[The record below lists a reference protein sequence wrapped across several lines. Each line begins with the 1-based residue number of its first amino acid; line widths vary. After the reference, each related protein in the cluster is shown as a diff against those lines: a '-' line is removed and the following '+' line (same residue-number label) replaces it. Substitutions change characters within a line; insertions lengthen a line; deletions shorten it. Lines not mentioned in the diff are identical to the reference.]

1 MMIMK
6 GGKMV
11 YTKESI
17 RSLLKNNVL
26 KVVFTKT
33 DGSVR
38 EMRCSLQ
45 EQFIEVYEKKTDKV
59 KPEND
64 NIISVWDLDNNGWR
78 SFKVDSIQSV
88 SFIAEANNV

>member
-6 GGKMV
+6 GGKMA

-17 RSLLKNNVL
+17 RSLLKDNIL
-26 KVVFTKT
+26 EVVFIKT

-38 EMRCSLQ
+38 EMKCTLQ
-45 EQFIEVYEKKTDKV
+45 ERFVEAYDKKTDKV

-64 NIISVWDLDNNGWR
+64 SIISVWDLDNNGWR
-78 SFKVDSIQSV
+78 SFKLDSVQTVSV
-88 SFIAEANNV
+88 VEADDV

>member
-1 MMIMK
+1 
-6 GGKMV
+6 MV